1 MESLLNEQEGIFEM
15 MNEQLNESEEL
26 ERRLMEA
33 QPNTTMGLVGKTEK
47 LSLDIDEGFLKAS
60 ETTSSIEAL
69 KEEYRE
75 DKEMLELLNLAG

>member
-1 MESLLNEQEGIFEM
+1 M